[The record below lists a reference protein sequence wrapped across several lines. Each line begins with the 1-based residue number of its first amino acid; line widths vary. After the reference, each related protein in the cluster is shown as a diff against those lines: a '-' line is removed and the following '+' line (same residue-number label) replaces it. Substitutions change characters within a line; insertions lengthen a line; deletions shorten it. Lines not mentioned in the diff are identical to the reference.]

1 MLQVDNR
8 TPFVPGMFVFPDQH
22 GVDTLYVVLKA
33 TFSFA
38 GGRVALAETRRP
50 IATSDTFCGE
60 PGASSLAY
68 ANEAHLLKPTT
79 DVAVVGEAVTP
90 DERPAP
96 SCAVRVSVGPVQR
109 LLQVFG
115 DRVWRTG
122 IGGQR
127 ASAPEP
133 FVRMPLEYER
143 AYGGSHDLGPKGVT
157 FEARNPLGR
166 GHRGKRSA
174 AELEGMALP
183 NIEDP
188 AALIHSPDDRPAPA
202 GVGFIAPS
210 WEPRK
215 GFAGTYDER
224 WRTTRAPY
232 LPADFDPRFFQAA
245 NPDLVC
251 PAPLV
256 GGEPV
261 ELANLSL
268 DGVVRFRLP
277 ACVFDVSVALGGRTE
292 RPLMTMETVLF
303 EPTSSLVSLTFRG
316 AVACDKRALQIE
328 TVRFELR
335 SMKGLEAGA

>member
-8 TPFVPGMFVFPDQH
+8 TPFVPGMFVFPDPQ

-38 GGRVALAETRRP
+38 SGRVTLAETRRA
-50 IATSDTFCGE
+50 IATSDTFLGE
-60 PGASSLAY
+60 PGASSLAH
-68 ANEAHLLKPTT
+68 ANEAHLLKTTT

-90 DERPAP
+90 DGRPAA

-109 LLQVFG
+109 LLQVTG
-115 DRVWRTG
+115 DRVWQTR

-127 ASAPEP
+127 PTSPEP
-133 FVRMPLEYER
+133 FVRMPLSYER
-143 AYGGSHDLGPKGVT
+143 AYGGVHDQGPKGVL
-157 FEARNPLGR
+157 FEARNPLGK
-166 GHRGKRSA
+166 GYRGKRSA
-174 AELEGMALP
+174 ADVEGMPLP

-188 AALIHSPDDRPAPA
+188 AALIHSPDDSPAPA

-215 GFAGTYDER
+215 SFAGTYDER

-245 NPDLVC
+245 NPALVC
-251 PAPLV
+251 PAPLH

-261 ELANLSL
+261 ELANLSI

-277 ACVFDVSVALGGRTE
+277 ACAFDVAVTVGGRIE
-292 RPLMTMETVLF
+292 SPPMTLETVLF
-303 EPTSSLVSLTFRG
+303 EPTDALFSLTFRG
-316 AVACDKRALQIE
+316 AVPCDKRALQIE
-328 TVRFELR
+328 AVRFDLR
-335 SMKGLEAGA
+335 SLKGLEGGA